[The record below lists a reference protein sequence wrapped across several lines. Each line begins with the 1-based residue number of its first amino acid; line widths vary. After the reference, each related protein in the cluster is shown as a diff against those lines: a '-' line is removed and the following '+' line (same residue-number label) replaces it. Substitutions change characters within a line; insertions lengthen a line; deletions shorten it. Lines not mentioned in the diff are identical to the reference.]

1 VSKAPASDALE
12 AYYGLL
18 NRYTAIAFGRPC
30 IIDDSDCQV
39 EMISDIELDGRTH
52 VPARPLILYHQHKFR
67 LYRIMGAF
75 LGRRR
80 QRNTFESVE
89 TIHQR
94 MLQWRHELPDVLTLS
109 GQESSI
115 DPSVVKPTEIHALSL
130 QLTYDN
136 LQIILHRT
144 AVFNSNEISTIS
156 PRSRTS
162 LQQIF
167 TSAMDTS
174 ELSRHPLIL
183 DACRRTHADV
193 HVGITMFTAGVV
205 LCAICLSQPL
215 TEMGSRAKTGVM
227 HITRMCRETTTGLYS
242 GQLISE
248 QSLGIIDSLVEVM
261 LRQETDLITGRTSY
275 PGLTTPQTRKETAL
289 PDQGS
294 SSASRVIAPSSS
306 MRPAGPTQS
315 RNERVL
321 EPIQG
326 GKPSIAL

>member
-1 VSKAPASDALE
+1 
-12 AYYGLL
+12 
-18 NRYTAIAFGRPC
+18 
-30 IIDDSDCQV
+30 
-39 EMISDIELDGRTH
+39 MISDIDIDGQTH

-75 LGRRR
+75 LGRKR
-80 QRNTFESVE
+80 QGNRFESIG
-89 TIHQR
+89 TIHHR

-109 GQESSI
+109 GQAQSM

-144 AVFNSNEISTIS
+144 AVFSNIDDMSMS
-156 PRSRTS
+156 PKSSTS

-174 ELSRHPLIL
+174 ELSQHPQIL

-193 HVGITMFTAGVV
+193 HVGMTMFTAGVV

-227 HITRMCRETTTGLYS
+227 HITRMCRETTAGLYS

-248 QSLGIIDSLVEVM
+248 QSLGIIDGLVEVM

-275 PGLTTPQTRKETAL
+275 PGLHTA
-289 PDQGS
+289 PTNRGTVSSNRS
-294 SSASRVIAPSSS
+294 SSAASRTIAPTPSTTITGPSESRV
-306 MRPAGPTQS
+306 
-315 RNERVL
+315 ERGL
-321 EPIQG
+321 EPIQE
-326 GKPSIAL
+326 GK